1 MYINTRKSLSLNQ
14 IINSKV
20 NKVIDQ
26 RSEVINTTNDGGGDV
41 MKNYKTS

>member
-14 IINSKV
+14 IINS
-20 NKVIDQ
+20 KVIDQ